1 MSLIK
6 YFIRHAN
13 LYTLAYLDI
22 VTEVVCHDPT
32 QYVERD
38 VSSCVSHMRVIIDG
52 RSASV
57 PGHFMWV
64 DRDKKFLLPRESV

>member
-1 MSLIK
+1 MSPTK

-13 LYTLAYLDI
+13 LYALAYLDI

-38 VSSCVSHMRVIIDG
+38 VSSCVSHMRVIIDS
-52 RSASV
+52 RSACV
-57 PGHFMWV
+57 PGHFVRV
-64 DRDKKFLLPRESV
+64 DRDKKFLFPREGV